1 MAKAAII
8 NKGIVNINVEDCLI
22 NNSLIAGSS
31 RYAIAEVLAAKR
43 SEKKNRQKNFR
54 YVFFCIIFV
63 ESFENL
69 N

>member
-8 NKGIVNINVEDCLI
+8 NKGIVNINVEDFLT

-43 SEKKNRQKNFR
+43 SEKKTDKKILGNLCK
-54 YVFFCIIFV
+54 VF
-63 ESFENL
+63 
-69 N
+69 